1 MNIGRGSGNVSQG
14 NRQMRTPEIFM
25 QGVLNILI

>member
-14 NRQMRTPEIFM
+14 NRQMRTPEILM
-25 QGVLNILI
+25 QGVLKF